1 VSSSLILNI
10 AKSGLSAQQ
19 TIISNTAN
27 NIANVNTEGYTRRR
41 VELQERPSTR
51 TGIALGRG
59 VEALT
64 VRRLGDAFLERVS
77 RDAGAA
83 KEAASSA
90 SDLLDRAQAVF
101 DITGDAQTI
110 GSTMEKF
117 FGAIGDL
124 TTDPSNS
131 GLRSNVIEQGNL
143 LTATI
148 NRSFNQ
154 IAELQTEADARI
166 ANDVDTINGL
176 LDEIARLNTRV
187 SEIEGGDVEASSER
201 DQREIALSKLSE
213 IVQVNTVE
221 DSSGQVT
228 VSLSNGFALV
238 NGSTV
243 RKISVTK
250 NPSFIVPP
258 AVPPP
263 SLSGG
268 PMNYIVYDYDPGAGT
283 QHLDLT
289 GMISQRDG
297 RLGGLLRTRGVHAS
311 NANTSPFQATGDL
324 VEVASRIEA
333 ITRVLLTEFNQVY
346 LGVSQANL
354 ASSVGNPLANDE
366 NPVGSPA
373 SYSPTS
379 GYFDKTTGASVPAG
393 MFGFFDYTGAA
404 DALTGTVT
412 GLPDNGDLNS
422 AAATL
427 FSFAQRIKVAIANP
441 DQIAHGRDLNPAEGA
456 LEIMP
461 GDTANLAELVKMRSQ
476 VFNMTVGGYTMNST
490 LSDAYSD
497 AVTDISSKVQTA
509 KGNYNVANSSKLS
522 ADSQKAAMSG
532 VSLDEEFSDLIRFQ
546 RAFQASARMISVA
559 DEMLQD
565 IMGLV

>member
-1 VSSSLILNI
+1 MSSSLILNI
-10 AKSGLSAQQ
+10 AKSGLTTQQ
-19 TIISNTAN
+19 AVISNTAN

-41 VELQERPSTR
+41 VELEQRLSTR
-51 TGIALGRG
+51 TGLALGRG
-59 VEALT
+59 VDPRT
-64 VRRLGDAFLERVS
+64 VRRLGDQFLERIS
-77 RDAGAA
+77 RDSGAE
-83 KEAASSA
+83 KEAAGAA

-124 TTDPSNS
+124 TIDPSNS

-143 LTATI
+143 LTSTI
-148 NRSFNQ
+148 NRSYNL
-154 IAELQTEADARI
+154 IADLQTEADNRI
-166 ANDVDTINGL
+166 DKDVQTMNGL
-176 LDEIARLNTRV
+176 LDEIAKLNTRV
-187 SEIEGGDVEASSER
+187 SEIEGGGTEASSER
-201 DQREIALSKLSE
+201 DQRDIALSKLSE

-228 VSLSNGFALV
+228 VSLANGFALV
-238 NGSTV
+238 NGATV
-243 RKISVTK
+243 RKLSVTK

-283 QHLDLT
+283 QQSDLT

-311 NANTSPFQATGDL
+311 NANTSPFQATGEL

-333 ITRVLLTEFNQVY
+333 ITRVLLTEFNQAY
-346 LGVSQANL
+346 LGVSQQNL
-354 ASSVGNPLANDE
+354 ASSGGNPLANDE
-366 NPVGSPA
+366 DPVASPA
-373 SYSPTS
+373 SYSPTA
-379 GYFDKTTGASVPAG
+379 GYFDKATGTSVPASL
-393 MFGFFDYTGAA
+393 FGFFDYSGAA
-404 DALTGTVT
+404 DAPTGTIT
-412 GLPDNGDLNS
+412 GLPDNGDLN
-422 AAATL
+422 AAATTL
-427 FSFAQRIKVAIANP
+427 FSFAQRIKVAITDP
-441 DQIAHGRDLNPAEGA
+441 DHIAHGRDLDPTEAA
-456 LEIMP
+456 LKIMP
-461 GDTANLAELVKMRSQ
+461 GDSSNLAELMKMRTQ
-476 VFNMTVGGYTMNST
+476 VFNMTVGSYTMTST

-497 AVTDISSKVQTA
+497 AVTDISGKVQTA

-522 ADSQKAAMSG
+522 ADSQKAAVSG

-546 RAFQASARMISVA
+546 RAFQASARMVKVA
-559 DEMLQD
+559 DEMLQE

>member
-10 AKSGLSAQQ
+10 AKSGLSSQQ
-19 TIISNTAN
+19 AVMSNTAN

-51 TGIALGRG
+51 TGLALGRG
-59 VEALT
+59 VEATT
-64 VRRLGDAFLERVS
+64 VRRLGDEFLERVS
-77 RDAGAA
+77 REAGAA
-83 KEAASSA
+83 KEAAGSA

-101 DITGDAQTI
+101 DITGDAPTI

-124 TTDPSNS
+124 TTDPANS
-131 GLRSNVIEQGNL
+131 GLRSNVIYQGNL
-143 LTATI
+143 LMATI
-148 NRSFNQ
+148 NRAYNQ
-154 IAELQTEADARI
+154 IADLQTEADDRI
-166 ANDVDTINGL
+166 ANEIETVNGL
-176 LDEIARLNTRV
+176 LDEIAKLNTRV
-187 SEIEGGDVEASSER
+187 SEIEGDGTEAASER
-201 DQREIALSKLSE
+201 DQREIALGKLSE
-213 IVQVNTVE
+213 IIQVDAVE
-221 DSSGQVT
+221 DSTGQLT
-228 VSLSNGFALV
+228 VSLANGFALV
-238 NGSTV
+238 NSSTV
-243 RKISVTK
+243 RKLSVSK

-268 PMNYIVYDYDPGAGT
+268 PMNYIVYDYDPGPGT
-283 QHLDLT
+283 QHSDFT
-289 GMISQRDG
+289 NMISQRDG

-311 NANTSPFQATGDL
+311 SANTSPFEATGDL

-333 ITRVLLTEFNQVY
+333 ITRVLLTEFNQAY
-346 LGVSQANL
+346 LGVSQQNL
-354 ASSVGNPLANDE
+354 VSSGGNPLANDE

-379 GYFDKTTGASVPAG
+379 GYYDKTTGNSVPASL
-393 MFGFFDYTGAA
+393 FGFFDYAGAA
-404 DALTGTVT
+404 DAPTGTIT
-412 GLPDNGDLNS
+412 GLPDNGDLN
-422 AAATL
+422 AAATTL
-427 FSFAQRIKVAIANP
+427 FSFSGRIKVAITDP
-441 DQIAHGRDLNPAEGA
+441 DTIAHGRDLDPTEGT
-456 LEIMP
+456 LKIMP

-476 VFNMTVGGYTMNST
+476 VFNMTVGSYTMQSS
-490 LSDAYSD
+490 LPDAYGD

-546 RAFQASARMISVA
+546 RAFQASARMVKVA
-559 DEMLQD
+559 DDMLQEV
-565 IMGLV
+565 MGLV